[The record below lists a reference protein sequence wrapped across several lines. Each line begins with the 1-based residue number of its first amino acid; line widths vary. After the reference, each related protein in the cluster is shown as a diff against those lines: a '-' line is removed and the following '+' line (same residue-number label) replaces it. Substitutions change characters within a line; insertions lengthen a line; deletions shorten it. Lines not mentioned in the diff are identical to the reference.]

1 MNIAAKTKPDKNT
14 EFCPLLKGPT
24 WWPSRQFLAASC
36 STNLMQTLWGQ
47 YATNPPIFRII
58 LLPTCVLSLA
68 YILSW
73 STWVIKIILTYLL
86 YFSSHLADNALFF
99 ICYSCNHAQY
109 VSYDIRFWKVLFGIT
124 LQSLGQKNLGNMPT
138 ILNFWVAC
146 MFQVLPLIITIC
158 YL

>member
-1 MNIAAKTKPDKNT
+1 MFEPTMNIAAKTKPDKNT

-99 ICYSCNHAQY
+99 HLLLLQPRPVCKLWHKILKGS
-109 VSYDIRFWKVLFGIT
+109 FWNNIAIFRIEKFR
-124 LQSLGQKNLGNMPT
+124 
-138 ILNFWVAC
+138 
-146 MFQVLPLIITIC
+146 
-158 YL
+158 